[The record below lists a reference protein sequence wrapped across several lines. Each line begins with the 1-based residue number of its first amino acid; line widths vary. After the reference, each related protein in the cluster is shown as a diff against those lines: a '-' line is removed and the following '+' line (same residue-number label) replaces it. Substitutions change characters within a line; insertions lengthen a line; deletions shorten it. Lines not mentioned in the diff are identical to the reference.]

1 MRIELRDQSITIDG
15 YVNAVG
21 RDSKPI
27 RDRNNEKFIEQII
40 PGAFKK
46 ALDRDKNIR
55 MLLNHDY
62 NRDLGGTDSNLR
74 LFEDS
79 IGLRAIAEITDAEVI
94 QEAKAGKLR
103 GWSFGFV
110 EKSAYEED
118 TAAGIKRRC
127 VEDLDLIEV
136 SSVSYTHLKDAQ

>member
-94 QEAKAGKLR
+94 QEMCIR
-103 GWSFGFV
+103 
-110 EKSAYEED
+110 D
-118 TAAGIKRRC
+118 RIC
-127 VEDLDLIEV
+127 
-136 SSVSYTHLKDAQ
+136 KDSQISPCIW